1 MKKVTLVSLLVATLA
16 FANTNGNQ
24 RPPQPMSA
32 DKLIS
37 QMDTDGDGKLSSD
50 EVKGPLKNDF
60 SKIDSDGDGY
70 LSSQEIET
78 NAPKPQN
85 SGGQRPPRQ

>member
-1 MKKVTLVSLLVATLA
+1 MKKVTLLSLLVATLA
-16 FANTNGNQ
+16 FANQNQNQ

-37 QMDTDGDGKLSSD
+37 QMDTDGDGQLSSD

-60 SKIDSDGDGY
+60 SKIDSDSDGY
-70 LSSQEIET
+70 LSQEEIEA
-78 NAPKPQN
+78 NAPKGEN
-85 SGGQRPPRQ
+85 GGRQRPPQQ